1 MNAGRLQLGNAFGI
15 PIYLHFSWFVVFAL
29 LTWTLAVGYFPEAQP
44 DLPAAAHWVKALVTA
59 LFFFAS
65 IVLHELAHA
74 AVAVRHGIRIRSV
87 TLFIF
92 GGVAQMEDDAPN
104 GAVELKIAI
113 VGPIVSLALA
123 AFFYLVAASGVI
135 PAMARGMARYLSLVN
150 LALAIFNLVPA
161 FPLDGG
167 RVLRGLLWR
176 SRGKLR
182 ATRIAAGA
190 GTLFAYVL
198 IASGA
203 LGLITGSGIG
213 GVWQILIGWFLKDA
227 SAGAYGGARLDEL
240 LSDLRVR
247 DAMAADAATVPAH
260 ISVAEAAR
268 DYFMRTGYG
277 GYPVVT
283 DGQLAGLL
291 CFRDIQK
298 LSAEERE
305 STSVQGAMRRLAGS
319 ITIDPDAPLRTAMAQ
334 MAQAGLGRLLVISEG
349 RLVGLLTMN
358 AILRHV
364 RVREGLLA

>member
-1 MNAGRLQLGNAFGI
+1 MTAGRLQLGRAFGI

-29 LTWTLAVGYFPEAQP
+29 FTWTLAVGYFPQAQP
-44 DLPAAAHWVKALVTA
+44 HLAAATYWAKALITA

-74 AVAVRHGIRIRSV
+74 AVAVRHGVRIRSV

-92 GGVAQMEDDAPN
+92 GGVAQMEGDAPD
-104 GAVELKIAI
+104 GGVELKIAI

-123 AFFYLVAASGVI
+123 ALFYLLAISSAVPAAAREVAE
-135 PAMARGMARYLSLVN
+135 YLSFGN

-161 FPLDGG
+161 CPLDGG

-176 SRGKLR
+176 STGKLR

-203 LGLITGSGIG
+203 LGLLAGSGVG

-240 LSDLRVR
+240 LRDLRVR
-247 DAMAADAATVPAH
+247 DAMSTEAATVPAH

-283 DGQLAGLL
+283 NGQLVGLL

-305 STSVQGAMRRLAGS
+305 GTSVQGAMRRLTGG
-319 ITIDPDAPLRTAMAQ
+319 ITIEPDAPLRNAMAQ
-334 MAQAGLGRLLVISEG
+334 MAQTGLGRLLVVSG
-349 RLVGLLTMN
+349 DRLVGLLTMN